1 MLYLFELMANA
12 TLTKGINAPNQG
24 TQCLFQAVSG
34 NSGSFAAFLDGTQN
48 GDVKNEPT

>member
-34 NSGSFAAFLDGTQN
+34 NSCSFAAFLMEHKMGT
-48 GDVKNEPT
+48 